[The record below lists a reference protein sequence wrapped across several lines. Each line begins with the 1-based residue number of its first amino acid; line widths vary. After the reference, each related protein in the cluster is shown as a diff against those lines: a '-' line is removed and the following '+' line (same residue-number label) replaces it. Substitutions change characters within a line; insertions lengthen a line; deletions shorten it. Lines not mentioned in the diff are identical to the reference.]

1 MTTVLDANRG
11 QRLGSV
17 IRLSGRVFGIALF
30 VEEIVTE
37 RQPPVR
43 KVWKTIG
50 DPKLLVIGH
59 YRMGFALSPRA
70 EGSTLCVFIEYGLP
84 EQTAFRWLGRLFA
97 PHYARW
103 CTQSMVDDAI
113 KYFAASAGR
122 ARSDDGNQ

>member
-1 MTTVLDANRG
+1 MTTVLDAGRG

-59 YRMGFALSPRA
+59 YRMGFILSPCA
-70 EGSTLCVFIEYGLP
+70 EGSALCVFIEYDLP
-84 EQTAFRWLGRLFA
+84 EKTAFRWLGRLFA
-97 PHYARW
+97 LHYARW
-103 CTQSMVDDAI
+103 CTQSMVNDAI
-113 KYFAASAGR
+113 KYFAASASR
-122 ARSDDGNQ
+122 ARGDGGNQ